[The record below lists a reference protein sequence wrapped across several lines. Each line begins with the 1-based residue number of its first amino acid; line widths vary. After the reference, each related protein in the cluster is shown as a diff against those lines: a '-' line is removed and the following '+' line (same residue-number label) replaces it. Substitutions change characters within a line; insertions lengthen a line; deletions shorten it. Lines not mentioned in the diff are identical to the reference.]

1 MKKIYQIPETE
12 IVLSKLRNGIMQG
25 GGGGEGVTPEMS
37 YPEIDNGGS
46 LSNEGMTFD
55 EGEITTGAKSSLW
68 ED

>member
-1 MKKIYQIPETE
+1 
-12 IVLSKLRNGIMQG
+12 MQG